1 MKFVELKLKMPIT
14 IAIAEDN
21 SFALK
26 ACIDRI
32 SLYPE
37 FKIVLKAFN
46 GEELIEN
53 ISNFPVDLILMDIQ
67 MPGMGGI
74 ECTRKVHQQH
84 PQIKILMLTTFDDDE
99 NIFNAIMA
107 GASGYLL
114 KEENAETLHHAII
127 DTLSGGAA
135 MSAGIALRVLNLLRN
150 PSAKRS
156 EQVMDYGLTKRE
168 IELMEHLKNGLSYEK
183 IASNLY
189 ISYGTV
195 RKHVQNI
202 YRKLQVTNKVEAL
215 IKVGDSKIA

>member
-1 MKFVELKLKMPIT
+1 
-14 IAIAEDN
+14 
-21 SFALK
+21 
-26 ACIDRI
+26 
-32 SLYPE
+32 
-37 FKIVLKAFN
+37 
-46 GEELIEN
+46 
-53 ISNFPVDLILMDIQ
+53 
-67 MPGMGGI
+67 
-74 ECTRKVHQQH
+74 
-84 PQIKILMLTTFDDDE
+84 
-99 NIFNAIMA
+99 
-107 GASGYLL
+107 
-114 KEENAETLHHAII
+114 
-127 DTLSGGAA
+127 